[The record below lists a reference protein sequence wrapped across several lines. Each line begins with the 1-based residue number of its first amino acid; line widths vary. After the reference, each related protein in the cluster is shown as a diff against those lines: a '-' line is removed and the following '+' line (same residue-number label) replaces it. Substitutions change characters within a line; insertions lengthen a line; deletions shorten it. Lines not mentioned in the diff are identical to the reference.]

1 MNLQP
6 ETFLT
11 EFIRYN
17 NWANA
22 EIIALLKRLT
32 PEQLAAG
39 APGTYGS
46 IHATLGHL
54 VSAEADYIQRIT
66 GSAPVP
72 SFRWQDGP
80 SIDAIAEFAALLAP
94 AWLEIIQSV
103 PQEQMVHEEEDGYFM
118 DYQAR
123 LLFMQAVNHGI
134 EHRVNI
140 TTILAGLGIPTPELD
155 VWGYLATHG
164 ADFKLKEGKL

>member
-1 MNLQP
+1 MNSQP
-6 ETFLT
+6 DSFLT

-22 EIIALLKRLT
+22 EIIALLKTLT
-32 PEQLAAG
+32 PEQLAAS

-54 VSAEADYIQRIT
+54 ISAEADYIQRIT
-66 GSAPVP
+66 GAAPVP

-80 SIDAIAEFAALLAP
+80 SIDAIADFAAQLAP
-94 AWLEIIQSV
+94 AWLEIIQRV
-103 PQEQMVHEEEDGYFM
+103 PQERMVHEEEDGYFM

-123 LLFMQAVNHGI
+123 LLFLQVVNHGI

-140 TTILAGLGIPTPELD
+140 TTVLAAHNVPTPELD
-155 VWGYLATHG
+155 GWGYLAAHG
-164 ADFKLKEGKL
+164 EDFGLKEGKL